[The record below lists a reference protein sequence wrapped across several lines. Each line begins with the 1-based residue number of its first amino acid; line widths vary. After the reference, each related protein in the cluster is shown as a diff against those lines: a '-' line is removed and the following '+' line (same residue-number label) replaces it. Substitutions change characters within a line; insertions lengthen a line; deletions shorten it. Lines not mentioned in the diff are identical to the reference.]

1 MQLKETGIKLAKDFL
16 LLPVVSGLKG
26 YKMAKDVTAKVKLQ
40 CKAGE
45 ATPAPPVGP
54 ALGQHGANIGLFVRQ
69 FNDAT
74 AKMKGSGLVIPVE
87 ISIYSDRSFDFIL
100 KSPPASDLLKKA
112 AGIVKGSGEPNREK
126 IAKVTKKQVREIA
139 EQKLNDLNT
148 KDVEAAMRIVEGT
161 AYTMGVE
168 VVDE

>member
-1 MQLKETGIKLAKDFL
+1 
-16 LLPVVSGLKG
+16 
-26 YKMAKDVTAKVKLQ
+26 MAKKVKAKVKLQ

-87 ISIYSDRSFDFIL
+87 ISIFPDRSFEFIL
-100 KSPPASDLLKKA
+100 KSPPAADLLKKA
-112 AGIVKGSGEPNREK
+112 AGIVKGASEPNKEK
-126 IAKVTKKQVREIA
+126 IAKVTKKQVKEIA
-139 EQKLNDLNT
+139 EQKMNDLNT
-148 KDVEAAMRIVEGT
+148 NNVEAAMRIIEGT
-161 AYTMGVE
+161 AHTMGVE
-168 VVDE
+168 IVDE

>member
-1 MQLKETGIKLAKDFL
+1 
-16 LLPVVSGLKG
+16 
-26 YKMAKDVTAKVKLQ
+26 MAKLVNAKVKLQ

-74 AKMKGSGLVIPVE
+74 AKMKGSGLIIPVE
-87 ISIYSDRSFDFIL
+87 ITIFSDRSFEFIL
-100 KSPPASDLLKKA
+100 KSPPAGILLKKA
-112 AGIVKGSGEPNREK
+112 AAIVKGASEPNKEK
-126 IAKVTKKQVREIA
+126 VGTVTKKQIREIA
-139 EQKLNDLNT
+139 EQKLKDLNT
-148 KDVEAAMRIVEGT
+148 NNVEAAMRMVEGT
-161 AYTMGVE
+161 AFTMGIE